1 MFPSVDAFMNMVTRG
16 YKPVWKP
23 QKHEFGKSVEIDDRQ
38 ILQQVLV
45 IGPDGKNYEAVYTL
59 KLQDDGACKITG
71 VRLREAVITG
81 ARADYRSLFPTMS

>member
-1 MFPSVDAFMNMVTRG
+1 
-16 YKPVWKP
+16 
-23 QKHEFGKSVEIDDRQ
+23 
-38 ILQQVLV
+38 VLV

-81 ARADYRSLFPTMS
+81 A

>member
-16 YKPVWKP
+16 YKLVWKP

-81 ARADYRSLFPTMS
+81 A